1 MKAIKKVIGQN
12 RLFFIGYLGLLIFG
26 STLLFSLGKIRAFY
40 VLNPYHHPWL
50 NDIFYFF
57 TILGDGVF
65 VVPMAFSLL
74 LIKEKKLFWLNLSTY
89 SFSGIIVL
97 ILKNFIN
104 EARPS
109 VFEGLK
115 TYPYFIENITLH
127 NFHGFPSGHTASA
140 FAVACMF
147 AFNSKSKT
155 ITALGLLITASLV
168 GYSRVYLGEHFI
180 SDVMVGSVIGVFS
193 SLLCWLII
201 DKKMPSKN
209 SGPQV
214 V

>member
-1 MKAIKKVIGQN
+1 MKEIKKVIDQN
-12 RLFFIGYLGLLIFG
+12 RLFFIGYVGLLIFG
-26 STLLFSLGKIRAFY
+26 ATLLFSLGKVKAFY
-40 VLNPYHHPWL
+40 ALNPYHHPWL

-65 VVPMAFSLL
+65 VVPMAFALL

-89 SFSGIIVL
+89 CLSGIIVL
-97 ILKNFIN
+97 TIKNFVD

-115 TYPYFIENITLH
+115 NYPYFIDQITLH

-140 FAVACMF
+140 FAAACMF
-147 AFNSKSKT
+147 AFNSRSKT
-155 ITALGLLITASLV
+155 ITALVLLLIAALV

-180 SDVMVGSVIGVFS
+180 SDVMVGSVIGIFS
-193 SLLCWLII
+193 SLICWAFI
-201 DKKMPSKN
+201 DKKMPAKS